1 MVVDEYQLYMESYYI
16 CNLLTFLDK
25 SLLHVGM
32 VKIFVECVERRFVKK
47 ALRKRAKEGLF
58 EIPGSRSPNLRLRNE
73 DIICIEAEGN
83 IERMREIPLENYFI
97 VFLSSARDNFRSFPV
112 EQRKDPDGRAY
123 GVLNFYKDNEEE
135 QQFLHTAVIDAN
147 KFLLGVTDRAKT
159 TPNTAR
165 GNYTFTTGGALAWW
179 LTHRTPDPE
188 VGGSSPARVA
198 VLCPL
203 ARHIYPQKVLVIHR
217 KRWLRPNMTEKLFT
231 GTLSIKQ
238 KHLL

>member
-1 MVVDEYQLYMESYYI
+1 MSKFHQCCIHTFVFFSIALGKVKKQHLRKNRSMVVEEYQLYMESYYI

-47 ALRKRAKEGLF
+47 ALRRRAKEGLF
-58 EIPGSRSPNLRLRNE
+58 EIPGSRSPNLKLRNE

-83 IERMREIPLENYFI
+83 IERMKEIPLENYFI

-123 GVLNFYKDNEEE
+123 GVLNFFKDNEEE
-135 QQFLHTAVIDAN
+135 QQFLHAAVIDAN

-159 TPNTAR
+159 APNTAR
-165 GNYTFTTGGALAWW
+165 GTCT
-179 LTHRTPDPE
+179 
-188 VGGSSPARVA
+188 
-198 VLCPL
+198 C
-203 ARHIYPQKVLVIHR
+203 I
-217 KRWLRPNMTEKLFT
+217 LF
-231 GTLSIKQ
+231 IKFQ
-238 KHLL
+238 PRNFLF